1 MAVRNDLNQAADA
14 VHRIESARV
23 QIDAIARTVDDST
36 VRRAAGTLTQQLMD
50 LEMNLVDLRQTGGG
64 QDGVRFAAKLISKLG
79 YLANGMAGSDHKPTD
94 QHAEVRQLL
103 NTELRTHLTTLDGLI
118 AKELA
123 AFNELLR
130 QRNVPNVVVRP
141 RPIS

>member
-1 MAVRNDLNQAADA
+1 MSVPAA
-14 VHRIESARV
+14 R
-23 QIDAIARTVDDST
+23 RTVDDST
-36 VRRAAGTLTQQLMD
+36 VRRAAGTLVQQLMD
-50 LEMNLVDLRQTGGG
+50 LEMNLVDLRLTGGG

-79 YLANGMAGSDHKPTD
+79 YLANGMSASDHKPTD

-123 AFNELLR
+123 AFNDLLK

-141 RPIS
+141 RPISD